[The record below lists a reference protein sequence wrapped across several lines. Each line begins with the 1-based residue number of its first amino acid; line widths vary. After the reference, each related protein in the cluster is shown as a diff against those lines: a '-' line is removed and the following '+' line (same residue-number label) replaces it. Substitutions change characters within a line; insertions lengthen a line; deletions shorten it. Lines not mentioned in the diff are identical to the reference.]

1 MDQYEDYFEE
11 VSDNEVEL
19 GQQEA
24 VVGVVV
30 PQPVNVP
37 LEVQVVPADKPES
50 PSPSPATPSLKV
62 ASSPQV
68 SPFGDATSLMGFC
81 TRDDIVELEQW
92 AVNAR
97 ATRGDPTSGIDES
110 DVSANLKT
118 FQRYAQGTQWEVKII
133 RESG

>member
-37 LEVQVVPADKPES
+37 LEVQVVPADNPES
-50 PSPSPATPSLKV
+50 PSPSPATPSHKV
-62 ASSPQV
+62 ASSSQG
-68 SPFGDATSLMGFC
+68 SPFGDATSFMGFC
-81 TRDDIVELEQW
+81 TRDDIVELKQ
-92 AVNAR
+92 
-97 ATRGDPTSGIDES
+97 
-110 DVSANLKT
+110 
-118 FQRYAQGTQWEVKII
+118 
-133 RESG
+133 